1 MTCAG
6 EEMAVCLFT
15 GGIALQ
21 PCRVRGRRGGGRLNA
36 SRQVRRAWLE
46 GCVPRGTL
54 LSALPMRDQE
64 QRIVNAHPVHI
75 ARCGFC
81 PPTAHGHCRLQ
92 ASSFRIALA
101 PPHSRK
107 KRNGVLKSTYAA
119 HFLQFL
125 LLTASLSHGPSCVL
139 SSTRSRIFRF
149 QELRGVQC
157 VSSF

>member
-21 PCRVRGRRGGGRLNA
+21 PCRVRGRRGGGAFKCKQTSEAGLVGGLRSARHPAFRLTDA
-36 SRQVRRAWLE
+36 RSRATYRKRTSRPHCSLWF
-46 GCVPRGTL
+46 
-54 LSALPMRDQE
+54 LSSNGSRPLQA
-64 QRIVNAHPVHI
+64 
-75 ARCGFC
+75 
-81 PPTAHGHCRLQ
+81 LQ

-101 PPHSRK
+101 PPHRK